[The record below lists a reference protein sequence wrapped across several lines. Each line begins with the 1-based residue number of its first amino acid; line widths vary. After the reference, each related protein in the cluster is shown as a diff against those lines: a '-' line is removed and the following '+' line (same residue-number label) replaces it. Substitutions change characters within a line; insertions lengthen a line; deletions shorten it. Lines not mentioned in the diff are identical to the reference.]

1 MSSTTDWIYKE
12 LNENQLAAVKQ
23 LDGPVLILAGAGS
36 GKTRVLTYRIAN
48 LLAQNK
54 AEPYQILSMT
64 FTNKAAAEM
73 RERIEKLVPENS
85 DGMWMGTFHSLFAKL
100 LRRDGDKIGFDR
112 NFTIY
117 DVADQVTLLKTIIG
131 ELKLPVQEV
140 QPKIVQNKISNAKN
154 AMIMP
159 EEYSNTVGNPMDEV
173 VAKIYALY
181 QKRLLENN
189 AMDFDDLL
197 IKPIELFTKNPDV
210 QAFYQNR
217 FKYIMVDEYQDT
229 NHAQYRALKM
239 MTGQAGNI
247 CVVGDD
253 DQSIYRWRGADLRNI
268 LEFESDYPKCKKF
281 RLEQNYRSTKNI
293 LAAAHSVIVHNVK
306 RHDKELWTNREPGEQ
321 VTLTTLYDER
331 EEARYIVGQIGNE
344 FRKAER
350 RFYDFSI
357 LYRTNAQSRVIE
369 EALRIDGIP
378 YIIVGGVK
386 FYERKEVK
394 DVLAYLKVLVNPADS
409 ISLKRIINFPLRGIG
424 DSTIQ
429 KLELYAFEKSRS
441 IYEVLKYVDEIQGI
455 TDKTVKR
462 ISNFY
467 KLLKKYHSLQEKVS
481 PTELATSLVEETGI
495 LKQYKEDTSV
505 ESQTRAENVRELL
518 IAIAEYCKQ
527 NGSEATLEAFLQ
539 HVTLTT
545 DIDTWDDKSNAVTMM
560 TLHAAKG
567 LEFPVVFITGLEE
580 GLFPTS
586 RSLDDPHALEEERRL
601 FYVGATRA
609 QDKLYLTLTK
619 NRQRYGENPARVKSR
634 FIKELDSRYVQ
645 YEQSRTIQAKEIKKP
660 RVYYDA
666 DSMPDYENMSQENI
680 EFSVGMRVK
689 HVKFGKGNILKIEP
703 SHGTYKLLVMFDTA
717 GEKRLVL
724 PYAKLE
730 IL

>member
-85 DGMWMGTFHSLFAKL
+85 ERMWMGTFHSLFAKL

-131 ELKLPVQEV
+131 EFKLPVQEV

-173 VAKIYALY
+173 VAKIYTLY

-197 IKPIELFTKNPDV
+197 IKPIELFSKNPDV

-217 FKYIMVDEYQDT
+217 FQYIMVDEYQDT

-239 MTGQAGNI
+239 MTGKAGNI

-293 LAAAHSVIVHNVK
+293 LAAAHSVIVNNVK

-357 LYRTNAQSRVIE
+357 LYRTNAQSRVLE

-429 KLELYAFEKSRS
+429 KLELYAFEKNRS
-441 IYEVLKYVDEIQGI
+441 IYEALKYVDEIQGI

-481 PTELATSLVEETGI
+481 PTELATSLVEETSI
-495 LKQYKEDTSV
+495 LKQYKEDPSV

-645 YEQSRTIQAKEIKKP
+645 YEQSRTIQAKEVKRP
-660 RVYYDA
+660 RVYYES